1 MHSAQSGFWG
11 IDLGVGRAGRSTV
24 RPMDAKDLLKQIA
37 AAGESRMRTVL
48 AERFGQLADD
58 IDEGIIS
65 QLAQLSSAAA
75 LAGDEAALGRV
86 AAAAQSLVASQR
98 REIVGDL
105 AAVVNAAA
113 LDIFGA
119 LAAGARAVETEVAP

>member
-1 MHSAQSGFWG
+1 
-11 IDLGVGRAGRSTV
+11 
-24 RPMDAKDLLKQIA
+24 MDAKDLLKQIA